1 MRRALCFAAGLM
13 LALSALL
20 GTVALTAT
28 RPAAFE
34 QALLG
39 TVDAPALGMT
49 QDDLRAFAGETM
61 RYLRGEKPD
70 WAPALPFAVPEAFS
84 AHMAEVRSW
93 VRGAALWLPLSAA
106 LALGLLLLGGRQR
119 RACFAGVGAAL
130 ALLAALLLWA
140 AVDFDSLWMLLH
152 RAFIP
157 GGIFPA
163 GEPVMRLFPLSLFF
177 CYIGPVCLW
186 AAGALAAV
194 CGLLLELTRKG
205 RTV

>member
-1 MRRALCFAAGLM
+1 MRRALCFSAGLM
-13 LALSALL
+13 LAILALL
-20 GTVALTAT
+20 GAVALTAT
-28 RPAAFE
+28 RPALFE
-34 QALLG
+34 QALQA

-49 QDDLRAFAGETM
+49 QEELRAFAGETL
-61 RYLRGEKPD
+61 RYLRGEQTD

-84 AHMAEVRSW
+84 AHMAEVRGW

-106 LALGLLLLGGRQR
+106 LALALLFGGGRQR

-130 ALLAALLLWA
+130 ALLTALLLWA

-163 GEPVMRLFPLSLFF
+163 GEPVMRLFPLSLFLH
-177 CYIGPVCLW
+177 YIGPVCLW

-194 CGLLLELTRKG
+194 CGLVFGLTRKG